1 MRSVKAEFP
10 EGMRV
15 NEKLVKGLFI
25 GLAVGLFLGA
35 YALNWVKFSPA
46 VVECLRAKGLAG
58 QFYGVRAGQL
68 YTVLAIAFIAGA
80 AIMTILQ
87 YPYHRLKRQLLRG
100 RGDVVAILFRQKS
113 GNIHLLVS
121 SYAPEVEIKGGKY
134 ELVEP
139 AFTWMGMPGYI
150 LHEGCSVSLAW
161 NDSDI
166 EKLKTEYA
174 AAVEKA
180 STVEEGGVT
189 YTMIPRA
196 WTLAALS
203 PVMLKEMYSRVYRFA
218 LSSASTR
225 AERMIRVAVAFSA
238 IGMAGALAAAYFGYY
253 SQEGLQAV
261 AQLVGQRLA
270 EVKALLTASGGGA
283 GG

>member
-1 MRSVKAEFP
+1 MKRVKIDFP

-15 NEKLVKGLFI
+15 NEKLVKGLLI
-25 GLAVGLFLGA
+25 GLGIGLFLGA

-46 VVECLRAKGLAG
+46 VVECLKAKGVAG

-68 YTVLAIAFIAGA
+68 YTVLGIAFLAGA
-80 AIMTILQ
+80 GIMTMLL
-87 YPYHRLKRQLLRG
+87 YPYHRLKAKLLRG
-100 RGDVVAILFRQKS
+100 KGDVVAILFRQKS
-113 GNIHLLVS
+113 GNIHLFVS
-121 SYAPEVEIKGGKY
+121 NYAPEVEIKGGKY

-174 AAVEKA
+174 AAIEEA
-180 STVEEGGVT
+180 STVEEEGVT
-189 YTMIPRA
+189 YSRLPRA

-218 LSSASTR
+218 LSSASTK

-253 SQEGLQAV
+253 NQTGLQAV
-261 AQLVGQRLA
+261 AQVVGQKLA
-270 EVKALLTASGGGA
+270 EVKALLAASGGGA